1 MSRLPFVI
9 VLLLPS
15 LACAQSWEE
24 RASRLN
30 STQVSAEDAAALAGT
45 ETQDKRNKICVRGIK
60 PAMPGVD
67 WNTDPTALPYMLYQI
82 NKRTDLPIYD
92 GKPGLD
98 VATDELFEHTV
109 IYLTSPSGGYL
120 TGQTLHVNGG
130 LYMS

>member
-1 MSRLPFVI
+1 MKPLSFVM
-9 VLLLPS
+9 VLLLPGVVE
-15 LACAQSWEE
+15 AQSWAE

-30 STQVSAEDAAALAGT
+30 STEVSANDAVARVAEA
-45 ETQDKRNKICVRGIK
+45 EEVNKRNKICVRGIK

-109 IYLTSPSGGYL
+109 IYLTSH
-120 TGQTLHVNGG
+120 TR
-130 LYMS
+130 